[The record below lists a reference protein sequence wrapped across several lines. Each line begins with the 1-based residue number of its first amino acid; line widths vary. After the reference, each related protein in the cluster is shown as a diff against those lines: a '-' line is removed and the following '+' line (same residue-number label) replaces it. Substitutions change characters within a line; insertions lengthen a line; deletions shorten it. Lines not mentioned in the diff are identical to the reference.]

1 VGNYNRDRQATED
14 NIAHAHS
21 MHIPKATN
29 INSKYV
35 ILIALPLKQ

>member
-1 VGNYNRDRQATED
+1 VGNYSRDGQSTED

-21 MHIPKATN
+21 MRKPKGTN
-29 INSKYV
+29 INSEYV